1 LKYNIDRKAARVR
14 IFEVGR
20 VFLRDASVKNTD
32 ATVQGFHQPMR
43 VAGLVYGNLDELQ
56 WGRAEQSADFFDVK
70 GEVEALLAPLQATF
84 ESAQH
89 PCMHP
94 GRCARVLLNGQ
105 EIGYIGEMHPKWV
118 QSYELAKSGKGGKA
132 PILFELELDALLQR
146 SVPVAQPVLKTQD
159 VERDI
164 AIVVPEKVTHAE
176 VMAAINSTE
185 SNGFTR
191 FATLFDIYRPKS
203 AGTDMTTDEKS
214 LAVRLTF
221 NSLDATLKHDAEAI
235 DLAVGAVLVKLSAA
249 VGGRLRGEL

>member
-1 LKYNIDRKAARVR
+1 
-14 IFEVGR
+14 
-20 VFLRDASVKNTD
+20 
-32 ATVQGFHQPMR
+32 
-43 VAGLVYGNLDELQ
+43 
-56 WGRAEQSADFFDVK
+56 
-70 GEVEALLAPLQATF
+70 
-84 ESAQH
+84 
-89 PCMHP
+89 
-94 GRCARVLLNGQ
+94 
-105 EIGYIGEMHPKWV
+105 
-118 QSYELAKSGKGGKA
+118 
-132 PILFELELDALLQR
+132 
-146 SVPVAQPVLKTQD
+146 LKTQD

-164 AIVVPEKVTHAE
+164 AIVVPEKITHAE